1 MPEVKTALVDELPD
15 CDICKMEGKTPEPA
29 EYDAQTIHGRWGYM
43 CEAHYQTHGI
53 KPLGLGIGQKLVLRD
68 SVKHLAEV
76 LSKADDLCKKCGQ
89 DCPDNCWNKETGR
102 HRILNEPEKI
112 EVMIS
117 LGLYCEE
124 I

>member
-1 MPEVKTALVDELPD
+1 MPDVKTALVDELPD
-15 CDICKMEGKTPEPA
+15 CDMCKVEGRTEPA
-29 EYDAQTIHGRWGYM
+29 EYDARIRATGGRWGNL
-43 CEAHYQTHGI
+43 CQRHFDQFRCR
-53 KPLGLGIGQKLVLRD
+53 LGLGMGQKLVVRS
-68 SVKHLAEV
+68 SVKHSAEI
-76 LSKADDLCKKCGQ
+76 LSKVDDLCRRCGK